1 MGNLHTFY
9 LSPQYWQ
16 APFVL
21 TEAEAR
27 HLVTVLRVHVGEQV
41 RLFDGC
47 GRFGI
52 FTVCTA
58 KKNRVE
64 LELQSE
70 EYEDLPKR
78 KCFLAIA
85 WSKALRRT
93 WLLEKCV
100 ELGVAGIYFWQALH
114 SQGRVPSEPAEAWQA
129 QLVSAGKQ
137 CGNFYLPFCK
147 TCPNGIV
154 ELFERTATIKNK
166 ILLWENAET
175 SLFVPHFFSMLQ
187 TLFILG
193 PEGGL
198 ARDEVDFLRQKGVPY
213 CSLGETV
220 LRWETA
226 ALLVAGL
233 HSCLGKETDGK

>member
-1 MGNLHTFY
+1 MVRLHTFY
-9 LSPQYWQ
+9 LSPQDWH

-21 TEAEAR
+21 TGAEAH
-27 HLVTVLRVHVGEQV
+27 HLHSVLRVRVGEQV

-47 GRFGI
+47 GRFGF
-52 FTVCTA
+52 FTVCLV

-64 LELQSE
+64 LKLQSE
-70 EYEDLPKR
+70 EYGDLPKR

-100 ELGVAGIYFWQALH
+100 ELGVSGIYFWQARH
-114 SQGRVPSEPAEAWQA
+114 SQGRVPAEVAESWQT

-137 CGNFYLPFCK
+137 CGNLYLPFCK
-147 TCPNGIV
+147 ICPGGIG
-154 ELFERTATIKNK
+154 ELFERTAEIENK
-166 ILLWENAET
+166 VLLWENAEA
-175 SLFVPHFFSMLQ
+175 SLFVPHFFSTPQ

-198 ARDEVDFLRQKGVPY
+198 AREEVDFLQQKGVPY

-226 ALLVAGL
+226 ALAVAAL
-233 HSCLGKETDGK
+233 HSCLGRGTDKK